1 MLYFAPTIDD
11 ASNCKIVTSGDLEI
25 YLLPILE
32 NIETQSLNNIVACSN
47 VAYILTYEGF

>member
-25 YLLPILE
+25 YLFPNMRKYFYTE
-32 NIETQSLNNIVACSN
+32 
-47 VAYILTYEGF
+47 